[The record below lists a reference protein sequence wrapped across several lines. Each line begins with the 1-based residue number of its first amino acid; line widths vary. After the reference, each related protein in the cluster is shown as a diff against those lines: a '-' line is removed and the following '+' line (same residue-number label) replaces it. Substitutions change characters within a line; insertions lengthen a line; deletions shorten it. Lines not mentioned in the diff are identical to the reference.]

1 LLVNG
6 QDASYALWAESLG
19 SFSLEDGTAYF
30 RGPTA
35 ILVNIGEINATTS
48 TMEGPG
54 RLLEGNVVGVPQP
67 LLVQLKD
74 QYGNNR
80 IVTGSDFQQRRNG
93 IAATLGDRELDTIVY
108 DNGTIEVTV
117 LAIQA
122 GYHNLRVRIG
132 AGCLFVPVRDPCE
145 DISGSPTALLW
156 WKEAEV
162 SENGMT
168 CQTPYAMEAGRQYHF
183 TCTGRD
189 VFGNINRDHELK
201 LTSFFNYV
209 ADPEGFEPPDGW
221 FRGNLSE
228 NFNQT
233 VAGSYLASDGRYH
246 FDITLYRAGFY
257 QLIIEMVKVGS
268 EPAIVLAS
276 NVLAEGRPAGEATY
290 VLGFPSLPSFMSSV
304 VGGFVTAVANVANE
318 VSVQTR
324 DRFGNAVETASSA
337 EVVAQ
342 LRGRSPVQ
350 LSLLHLIQGRYRGA
364 LVPFAAGPT
373 LLEIR
378 VAGEEIVGSPFD
390 FLVTPGPMV
399 TTLSLVEGFPSELT
413 AGVLS
418 CWNITLRDATE
429 NHLLSGQ
436 FAGDPTQLEPVTCSD
451 PGSYCFHTQLNGT
464 FTCCINKTSVEEVPA
479 NYLVDTFP
487 FTCQIRGDNI
497 FAPENIKLWP
507 HPVSPYWPDSSLK
520 IGSGM
525 LGPYDYPTFI
535 NEQFGWKDW
544 PTNYFRRVQ
553 NVDSGQPQH
562 QWNRL
567 RLWYTDG
574 FYNVFKGDNAAI
586 LLCDV
591 KGPHSLGVKT
601 LGQPTRPLYRL
612 PYTLDQELGVF
623 EVELKFEKAGYH
635 KVFCSTAARGGMNV
649 EYRDTDGST
658 FRRVVEGVNI
668 SALDQ
673 LPVDEQG
680 GSARWDA
687 LLYPPTSANY
697 TLILVC
703 RGRDA
708 VLIFN
713 SSLRVTISTTDDTV
727 DQEQLAVIGPLDLQ
741 AQTAYSVQVAW
752 TSHSLSSSVQL
763 RWSSDGGIPETIL
776 PAEYLY
782 NSKTLLSGYPK
793 TVNVSDVPGPV
804 EAFERV
810 QPFQN
815 GKIRLRWM
823 PPLES
828 NGRPISSY
836 RLRHDDGLGG
846 DFTKEVRVEVS
857 FLTFSEVIPASF
869 TEVEVPVPDSYG
881 NIDSLLDPTKL
892 YRFELRASN
901 DDRADRDFQVDG
913 GGISDQPVVIA
924 LQPVEKAGAPLK
936 PVLVESQEHE
946 DGTGFIRI
954 RISPPR
960 ETSGGL
966 MVQYRV
972 YASYILDGVFPPLE
986 LWAEG
991 STPLETV
998 DVTLTDLTVGRTYV
1012 FEVAYL
1018 FSQGESARSPPL
1030 ELICCYAAI
1039 PQAPRNLRRK
1049 SDTGGLPVQ
1058 TDDRITVI
1066 WDAPTFAGV
1075 RDITHYKVSLTP
1087 VVVLQSSEKLRSSEV
1102 LRNTRSA
1109 DDREMQ
1115 FDSLS
1120 AGQTYAL
1127 RVAAVSGAGDGPWSE
1142 EVVMPASG
1150 YSTEPRDL
1158 HVALQSNS
1166 SIHFAWGE
1174 PLRVGAGGLRGYSI
1188 YANVSTLAAAPAP
1201 YLVGQT
1207 VAGQNSFSFTGY
1219 SYVATD
1225 GRLRNVGLI
1234 PGRLY
1239 EVFVVAENAAGV
1251 GPASVS
1257 STISAVAASKPSAPQ
1272 AFAVD
1277 LEALSQ
1283 GVVDL
1288 SWQMPST
1295 DGDSPIDAYRVQRMK
1310 EWPGTFLSQCSVL
1323 LNNLGE
1329 PGGNCVIG
1337 DFAANGVGDT
1347 DLIEENPGQVRIYTG
1362 RIAVRNVARE
1372 AQSSVLCSIDVFGD
1386 PLFPTAEYDPGRDEP
1401 PLRECYV
1408 LVEVCADEPGDWHD
1422 ADSDSFDC
1430 GWYAAEPG
1438 RCEIFGV
1445 RSPGLWNRTASEA
1458 CCACGGGL
1466 KTNELKFC
1474 TKEPGARCGPLLDG
1488 TVERQ
1493 EFGTCEFNS
1502 TIPAFGGLKADYTD
1516 GCSAFVFLRQA
1527 SADRLHLTCHDSSR
1541 LYVHICKLKL
1551 ALAPLPAAGHS
1562 TWLSMSPMRAWA
1574 TIPLTLLAAADR
1586 GANWPPVAAKNA
1598 FVHLFEWSWQDVA
1611 RECEE
1616 WLGPKGFSAVQVSPP
1631 MEHIQGQQW
1640 WTRYQPVTY
1649 NLTSRSGNEK
1659 DFRDMVSRCSKVG
1672 VSIIADAVV
1681 NHAAAGN
1688 GVGTAGSS
1696 YGGRSTAIYSQEDFH
1711 HNPDDTSRNCGV
1723 SNYNDKQ
1730 NVQYCDLVGLP
1741 DLCTGCSQ
1749 VQQVVAQYLSNLLQ
1763 IGVAGFRI
1771 DAAKHMDAGELKK
1784 MLEQT
1789 QGGLPW
1795 VFQEVIEGGGEAV
1808 TPQMYTDIGKVTEFG
1823 YSRQLAPNFINEG
1836 KMKYLDTFGE
1846 KWGFMSGD
1854 SAAVFLDNH
1863 DTQRGEASLT
1873 YKSGSLYTLANIFM
1887 LAHPYGYPKV
1897 MSSYYFD
1904 DHDQG
1909 PPGQPVHGDSGLAC
1923 GDGHPWVCEHRRP
1936 EIANMVAWRQSAG
1949 TEGLKAFQASDDGNS
1964 IVFCRGAAAC
1974 VALNRGS
1981 GSWKLTAKLTLPSGK
1996 YRDVVRATD
2005 ISACPIVEVKSDG
2018 SADLEVPSMS
2028 AVALHIGATEGS
2040 HNPFIISICALL
2052 ARCCWAQSACGYPPA
2067 DRSYACLLREAREFG
2082 MVRGRHQRGV
2092 LSAVEVV
2099 ECSRAIGGRA
2109 EVTGVSDIAFS
2120 TQQFC
2125 YIVEK
2130 DQGGWRELRSAS
2142 TFSTDLFYSDVRAVL
2157 SHRYQYRVYATNEA
2171 VAGSVLATP
2180 EISIVTGGL
2189 PDPPETVVLGSDQMT
2204 VRIAW
2209 IEPPGQGLKVEGY
2222 RVYVDGKLAYD
2233 GATDSVT
2240 REFTLLNCTRGE
2252 LRDLA
2257 VAAVN
2262 AGGETLVPTVITR
2275 HCARRPFKPEPP
2287 TIVYVDCVKEAT
2299 PDRMLIDNHI
2309 RIAYKEPEDNGG
2321 VPLTGWRIQ
2330 RAQGESLAFRG
2341 VGPLFPIPENEVWF
2355 DDFNDLDGAGK
2366 IGLVWGE
2373 IYKYRVVAVNDIDI
2387 WDDES
2392 ASDYTIV
2399 RCSNEAPEVPWWLQL
2414 NASTTTTTTTAADNQ
2429 TFAADLVTGF
2439 VWSVEA
2445 TTTTTTLTAMESS
2458 YAFAKLADVDP
2469 RDCYLPQNVTEE
2481 PFNFSA
2487 TIVEALEAF
2496 DPPPAP
2502 TLSVAWSACNTSV
2515 RKGDPCKEFFPDRSD
2530 VVACARLEFRP
2541 TQPANI
2547 SCPVEW
2553 YEIERNEELIATVRP
2568 SQNGLVD
2575 AYTADTFTASH
2586 YDGFFG
2592 TRFTCFQTIPNRD
2605 LHDKQLYRI
2614 RAQNCRGWGAW
2625 SEELPVPVAAP
2636 PAPVCGL
2643 WGFTSDFQYTCTQP
2657 GLSVTPLNDTSAE
2670 FQWTLLQDAQLVDV
2684 ANNFSRIQAD
2694 IGQVGPGDFVT
2705 FSQQLIGSYDPRA
2718 LLGYRLL
2725 LDDGL
2730 GGPFH
2735 LAYDGIGRRL
2745 TNTAKIFGLMPER
2758 TYRAFVR
2765 AVSFVGEG
2773 NASDM
2778 VYFKMAMPLPA
2789 PVNLSVSSVSLKS
2802 VMLTWKMPYAET
2814 ADALPVS
2821 QYIVQMAME
2830 PDFSNW
2836 FDVQNSPADNTE
2848 YSILVTQLEA
2858 DFRYALRVMANS
2870 ENGLGHTSESLYFWA
2885 GLLPNE
2891 GPRLV
2896 QRIESDAGTIKIQ
2909 WERPGG
2915 AMLGTGTRMEAV
2927 TTDWGARGYMWDPA
2941 MEDPRLVFDGLGH
2954 ADTVQFTVAN
2964 ATCGGQYKV
2973 AMTTVTTIGEGPF
2986 STALDVT
2993 NARLPGVPRNVV
3005 ITNTTTSSISIA
3017 WEEPEDTGC
3026 VPIHQYRILRYYP
3039 EAGFRVVGYATPA
3052 DGLLQVPANRTYV
3065 DDGRCF
3071 FASPADDDGS
3081 CTCPPSCLQAG
3092 QLYRYQIQACVLGAY
3107 GVDTLELPEGPLG
3120 CGPNS
3125 NTVSAYAADLSE
3137 APRDIRLGE
3146 PEGSQILLYWTAP
3159 STDGLNGSSF
3169 TYEIEMDVGGVFTTL
3184 GLTTDTS
3191 FLISGLQLQFAYIF
3205 RISTYNS
3212 AGYVTRSNGIGY
3224 TATLPPA
3231 VPEPASPIPRPSPVS
3246 SAFFQHPSMASTPVP
3261 EGVSLRF
3268 SATAVNGYAWAM
3280 VVESSNLDM
3289 VSATTMKDGTYAVGG
3304 AACYRAQQA
3313 VARGEVYFWRL
3324 GSDDNPSDPTG
3335 CFLSHGG
3342 TYAIATY
3349 VQSVASFDAGLNDG
3363 TLSGPIEFTVV
3374 SGLSNTFYSSPTLNS
3389 PLTESGVTL
3398 AFTPRRPGYGWA
3410 MILTEEQARSA
3421 TKEHVYRLDGAL
3433 GGPFCRHGPRQLFA
3447 NREEAWVF
3455 SGCLLTVGN
3464 RYTVLAYISGI
3475 GAHLDGTVDG
3485 ASSTAT
3491 SASNA
3496 FSTFPT
3502 ISGPPSGDGITVQL
3516 RTRSSGYL
3524 WLMITVG
3531 PVALTIDLIKAGVGA
3546 VGASTCRVLAA
3557 TRHSL
3562 RQSFDLSDC
3571 KLNSGP
3577 EYALHSYIEGT
3588 TSSGNDG
3595 SFAGTVTFQVTPSN
3609 IFVVYPSII
3618 SETTGLGFTFQMT
3631 ASFAGRFWLLLR
3643 EGNAAITVE
3652 EIKSGTGAL
3661 GLAECQRSSEVLT
3674 ASLQELVLT
3683 NCQLSQDRLY
3693 SLYVYIED
3701 FNGNGDGII
3710 AGPISFYVLEA
3721 NNFEDSPLPVENSAT
3736 LDGVRLSFMA
3746 SREGFAWAALFEDYA
3761 EAVLGRGTHMGL
3773 ESACGDSGLGLF
3785 SGRPHFPGPA
3795 CDLFTDSSGTVETVA
3810 SVLGNRVLASAP
3822 RYYPTNNESCAP
3834 AGVPVLA
3841 SGNITNM
3848 TLADCGLNYSATYWA
3863 VVYIEGGRCISRE
3876 PDVQPTRYI

>member
-1 LLVNG
+1 
-6 QDASYALWAESLG
+6 
-19 SFSLEDGTAYF
+19 
-30 RGPTA
+30 
-35 ILVNIGEINATTS
+35 
-48 TMEGPG
+48 
-54 RLLEGNVVGVPQP
+54 
-67 LLVQLKD
+67 
-74 QYGNNR
+74 
-80 IVTGSDFQQRRNG
+80 
-93 IAATLGDRELDTIVY
+93 
-108 DNGTIEVTV
+108 
-117 LAIQA
+117 
-122 GYHNLRVRIG
+122 
-132 AGCLFVPVRDPCE
+132 
-145 DISGSPTALLW
+145 
-156 WKEAEV
+156 
-162 SENGMT
+162 
-168 CQTPYAMEAGRQYHF
+168 
-183 TCTGRD
+183 
-189 VFGNINRDHELK
+189 
-201 LTSFFNYV
+201 
-209 ADPEGFEPPDGW
+209 
-221 FRGNLSE
+221 
-228 NFNQT
+228 
-233 VAGSYLASDGRYH
+233 
-246 FDITLYRAGFY
+246 
-257 QLIIEMVKVGS
+257 
-268 EPAIVLAS
+268 
-276 NVLAEGRPAGEATY
+276 
-290 VLGFPSLPSFMSSV
+290 
-304 VGGFVTAVANVANE
+304 
-318 VSVQTR
+318 
-324 DRFGNAVETASSA
+324 
-337 EVVAQ
+337 
-342 LRGRSPVQ
+342 
-350 LSLLHLIQGRYRGA
+350 
-364 LVPFAAGPT
+364 
-373 LLEIR
+373 
-378 VAGEEIVGSPFD
+378 
-390 FLVTPGPMV
+390 
-399 TTLSLVEGFPSELT
+399 
-413 AGVLS
+413 
-418 CWNITLRDATE
+418 
-429 NHLLSGQ
+429 
-436 FAGDPTQLEPVTCSD
+436 
-451 PGSYCFHTQLNGT
+451 
-464 FTCCINKTSVEEVPA
+464 
-479 NYLVDTFP
+479 
-487 FTCQIRGDNI
+487 
-497 FAPENIKLWP
+497 
-507 HPVSPYWPDSSLK
+507 
-520 IGSGM
+520 
-525 LGPYDYPTFI
+525 
-535 NEQFGWKDW
+535 
-544 PTNYFRRVQ
+544 
-553 NVDSGQPQH
+553 
-562 QWNRL
+562 
-567 RLWYTDG
+567 
-574 FYNVFKGDNAAI
+574 
-586 LLCDV
+586 
-591 KGPHSLGVKT
+591 
-601 LGQPTRPLYRL
+601 
-612 PYTLDQELGVF
+612 
-623 EVELKFEKAGYH
+623 
-635 KVFCSTAARGGMNV
+635 
-649 EYRDTDGST
+649 
-658 FRRVVEGVNI
+658 
-668 SALDQ
+668 
-673 LPVDEQG
+673 
-680 GSARWDA
+680 
-687 LLYPPTSANY
+687 
-697 TLILVC
+697 
-703 RGRDA
+703 
-708 VLIFN
+708 
-713 SSLRVTISTTDDTV
+713 
-727 DQEQLAVIGPLDLQ
+727 
-741 AQTAYSVQVAW
+741 
-752 TSHSLSSSVQL
+752 
-763 RWSSDGGIPETIL
+763 
-776 PAEYLY
+776 
-782 NSKTLLSGYPK
+782 
-793 TVNVSDVPGPV
+793 
-804 EAFERV
+804 
-810 QPFQN
+810 
-815 GKIRLRWM
+815 
-823 PPLES
+823 
-828 NGRPISSY
+828 
-836 RLRHDDGLGG
+836 
-846 DFTKEVRVEVS
+846 
-857 FLTFSEVIPASF
+857 
-869 TEVEVPVPDSYG
+869 
-881 NIDSLLDPTKL
+881 
-892 YRFELRASN
+892 
-901 DDRADRDFQVDG
+901 
-913 GGISDQPVVIA
+913 
-924 LQPVEKAGAPLK
+924 
-936 PVLVESQEHE
+936 
-946 DGTGFIRI
+946 
-954 RISPPR
+954 
-960 ETSGGL
+960 
-966 MVQYRV
+966 V

-1018 FSQGESARSPPL
+1018 FSQGESERSPPL

-1158 HVALQSNS
+1158 HVAWQSNS
-1166 SIHFAWGE
+1166 SIQFAWGE

-1329 PGGNCVIG
+1329 PGGTCVIG

-1347 DLIEENPGQVRIYTG
+1347 HLIEENPGQVRIYTG

-1372 AQSSVLCSIDVFGD
+1372 TQSSVLCSIDVFGD

-1422 ADSDSFDC
+1422 ADSDAFDC

-1438 RCEIFGV
+1438 WTDETHLSLLRNWPLCSVLRSNVSIF
-1445 RSPGLWNRTASEA
+1445 SLLQA

-1474 TKEPGARCGPLLDG
+1474 TKEPGSRCGPLLDG
-1488 TVERQ
+1488 TVECQ
-1493 EFGTCEFNS
+1493 EFGTCELNS

-1516 GCSAFVFLRQA
+1516 GCSAFLFLRQP
-1527 SADRLHLTCHDSSR
+1527 SVDPLHLTCHDSSR
-1541 LYVHICKLKL
+1541 LHVHICKLKL
-1551 ALAPLPAAGHS
+1551 ALAPLPAAATDS

-1586 GANWPPVAAKNA
+1586 GANWPPVAPKNA

-1672 VSIIADAVV
+1672 VSVIADAVI

-1723 SNYNDKQ
+1723 SNYNDKF

-1789 QGGLPW
+1789 KGGVPW
-1795 VFQEVIEGGGEAV
+1795 VFQEVIEGGNEAV
-1808 TPQMYTDIGKVTEFG
+1808 TPQMYTDMGKVTEFG

-1846 KWGFMSGD
+1846 KWGFMSSD

-1923 GDGHPWVCEHRRP
+1923 GDGQPWVCEHRRP

-1949 TEGLKAFQASDDGNS
+1949 TEGLKAFLASDDGNS
-1964 IVFCRGAAAC
+1964 IVFCRGTAAC

-1981 GSWKLTAKLTLPSGK
+1981 SSWKLTAKLTLPPGK
-1996 YRDVVRATD
+1996 YRDVVRASD
-2005 ISACPIVEVKSDG
+2005 ISTCPIVEVRSDG

-2028 AVALHIGATEGS
+2028 AVALHIGATEGCFAS
-2040 HNPFIISICALL
+2040 SMLL
-2052 ARCCWAQSACGYPPA
+2052 GAKPVWVPTGRLVFTA
-2067 DRSYACLLREAREFG
+2067 DGVTPVYFG
-2082 MVRGRHQRGV
+2082 KLESSVWSVADTSG
-2092 LSAVEVV
+2092 VV

-2109 EVTGVSDIAFS
+2109 EVTGVNDIAFS

-2373 IYKYRVVAVNDIDI
+2373 IYKYRAKVACGCERVVAVNDIDI

-2458 YAFAKLADVDP
+2458 HAFAKLADVDP

-2487 TIVEALEAF
+2487 TIVQALEAF
-2496 DPPPAP
+2496 DLPPAP
-2502 TLSVAWSACNTSV
+2502 TISVAWSACNTSV

-2643 WGFTSDFQYTCTQP
+2643 WGFNSDFQYTCTQP

-2745 TNTAKIFGLMPER
+2745 TNTAKVFGLMPER

-2858 DFRYALRVMANS
+2858 DFQYALRVMANS
-2870 ENGLGHTSESLYFWA
+2870 ENGLGHTSEPLYFWA
-2885 GLLPNE
+2885 GLLPN
-2891 GPRLV
+2891 
-2896 QRIESDAGTIKIQ
+2896 
-2909 WERPGG
+2909 
-2915 AMLGTGTRMEAV
+2915 
-2927 TTDWGARGYMWDPA
+2927 
-2941 MEDPRLVFDGLGH
+2941 
-2954 ADTVQFTVAN
+2954 DT
-2964 ATCGGQYKV
+2964 CMY
-2973 AMTTVTTIGEGPF
+2973 
-2986 STALDVT
+2986 
-2993 NARLPGVPRNVV
+2993 
-3005 ITNTTTSSISIA
+3005 
-3017 WEEPEDTGC
+3017 
-3026 VPIHQYRILRYYP
+3026 
-3039 EAGFRVVGYATPA
+3039 
-3052 DGLLQVPANRTYV
+3052 
-3065 DDGRCF
+3065 
-3071 FASPADDDGS
+3071 
-3081 CTCPPSCLQAG
+3081 
-3092 QLYRYQIQACVLGAY
+3092 
-3107 GVDTLELPEGPLG
+3107 
-3120 CGPNS
+3120 
-3125 NTVSAYAADLSE
+3125 
-3137 APRDIRLGE
+3137 
-3146 PEGSQILLYWTAP
+3146 
-3159 STDGLNGSSF
+3159 
-3169 TYEIEMDVGGVFTTL
+3169 
-3184 GLTTDTS
+3184 
-3191 FLISGLQLQFAYIF
+3191 
-3205 RISTYNS
+3205 
-3212 AGYVTRSNGIGY
+3212 
-3224 TATLPPA
+3224 
-3231 VPEPASPIPRPSPVS
+3231 
-3246 SAFFQHPSMASTPVP
+3246 
-3261 EGVSLRF
+3261 
-3268 SATAVNGYAWAM
+3268 
-3280 VVESSNLDM
+3280 
-3289 VSATTMKDGTYAVGG
+3289 
-3304 AACYRAQQA
+3304 
-3313 VARGEVYFWRL
+3313 
-3324 GSDDNPSDPTG
+3324 
-3335 CFLSHGG
+3335 
-3342 TYAIATY
+3342 
-3349 VQSVASFDAGLNDG
+3349 
-3363 TLSGPIEFTVV
+3363 
-3374 SGLSNTFYSSPTLNS
+3374 
-3389 PLTESGVTL
+3389 
-3398 AFTPRRPGYGWA
+3398 
-3410 MILTEEQARSA
+3410 
-3421 TKEHVYRLDGAL
+3421 
-3433 GGPFCRHGPRQLFA
+3433 
-3447 NREEAWVF
+3447 
-3455 SGCLLTVGN
+3455 
-3464 RYTVLAYISGI
+3464 
-3475 GAHLDGTVDG
+3475 
-3485 ASSTAT
+3485 
-3491 SASNA
+3491 
-3496 FSTFPT
+3496 
-3502 ISGPPSGDGITVQL
+3502 
-3516 RTRSSGYL
+3516 
-3524 WLMITVG
+3524 
-3531 PVALTIDLIKAGVGA
+3531 
-3546 VGASTCRVLAA
+3546 
-3557 TRHSL
+3557 
-3562 RQSFDLSDC
+3562 
-3571 KLNSGP
+3571 
-3577 EYALHSYIEGT
+3577 
-3588 TSSGNDG
+3588 
-3595 SFAGTVTFQVTPSN
+3595 
-3609 IFVVYPSII
+3609 
-3618 SETTGLGFTFQMT
+3618 
-3631 ASFAGRFWLLLR
+3631 
-3643 EGNAAITVE
+3643 
-3652 EIKSGTGAL
+3652 
-3661 GLAECQRSSEVLT
+3661 
-3674 ASLQELVLT
+3674 
-3683 NCQLSQDRLY
+3683 
-3693 SLYVYIED
+3693 
-3701 FNGNGDGII
+3701 
-3710 AGPISFYVLEA
+3710 
-3721 NNFEDSPLPVENSAT
+3721 
-3736 LDGVRLSFMA
+3736 
-3746 SREGFAWAALFEDYA
+3746 
-3761 EAVLGRGTHMGL
+3761 
-3773 ESACGDSGLGLF
+3773 
-3785 SGRPHFPGPA
+3785 
-3795 CDLFTDSSGTVETVA
+3795 
-3810 SVLGNRVLASAP
+3810 
-3822 RYYPTNNESCAP
+3822 
-3834 AGVPVLA
+3834 
-3841 SGNITNM
+3841 
-3848 TLADCGLNYSATYWA
+3848 
-3863 VVYIEGGRCISRE
+3863 
-3876 PDVQPTRYI
+3876 

>member
-1 LLVNG
+1 MSEAPRAPMRCAGLLLWLFVQVQGQFEKQRSVVQAPLSAVQRRTASPVDAFGNPVPDSVAIPNIPRAKPPARVTSSAGYLELELVLETVDLQAECEVFRNDADETEPSISCFKGSCVTLVKLASLKVDARYMFTMHSVRKVTDGVTGQVFEFHGPRSHPITFVTAGLPDWQLAIPETTSLGSIVIRLSWEEPNTGGSAILGYQVEMETDSQPGWQMIYDGQQDPSVKHLVLSNLTYGTTYFYNVYAINAIGRSQPISTAYTVAVPLEKTFFYPLSTDPSISRDPIPDFIIADVPTDLTIRAKNPVTEWFEVDSTHRNYLAAMHDACELNSERTLCLPVPEQHPDYQDHRQRLNQVPDCCYATVPNGDGTYSLNYTGNKTGIYSLMVYAIFANGLWGQYWDNAWFYGLPVLSKVDETISFEWGHNEVTALAGDHITARWVGFLLGPTTDEYTIYVKADDSVRVWFQGHLVVDYWDSSIPCCPELWTRQLLEKDRFYSIKVEWKEMQGNAQLRLMWGITGKRKQIIPGANLWRGAPLESAPFRILVHPGPASTQTSGLLEPLEQLRTGASQRLYLQALDTMSNTVNSTDVQFEAYFYSPSYTNATVPLVFRSTPLMLQRREDHIHDHLHFIDLVLLEPGNYTVELFLKGHGQLASSPIHFLAVQDDIQPQMCTVVGPGSREFIAGVETNFTLQLRDAFGNAVPHVDGVTVEVDLEFVEEIEPNLTYDDRRLRNLTGGHYATATSITKGESGSYFITYTGLRAGNNLLTIKVNGLVIMGHEEEVIYNPPVQGQNAPLQVTGFWNERANGLMTVFAPARLPAECTTGVICAVVFHLRDTYGNRMLGDYHDQLQYRTVDTQCNPDILEDPWCVPVDEGHCFQIEGLGEMHACELTPTIGGNYLLRLLVNG

-19 SFSLEDGTAYF
+19 SFSLEDGTAYI

-54 RLLEGNVVGVPQP
+54 RLLEGNTVGVPQP

-132 AGCLFVPVRDPCE
+132 AGCLQVPVRDPCE
-145 DISGSPTALLW
+145 DISGSPTTLLW

-233 VAGSYLASDGRYH
+233 VVGSYLASDGRYH

-399 TTLSLVEGFPSELT
+399 TTNSLVEGFPSELT

-479 NYLVDTFP
+479 NYLIDTFP

-535 NEQFGWKDW
+535 DEQFGWKDW

-574 FYNVFKGDNAAI
+574 FYNVFKGDDAAI

-601 LGQPTRPLYRL
+601 LGRPTRPLYRL

-727 DQEQLAVIGPLDLQ
+727 DQEQLAVIGPLDLH

-924 LQPVEKAGAPLK
+924 LQPVEKAGAPLI

-1018 FSQGESARSPPL
+1018 FSQGESERSPPL

-1158 HVALQSNS
+1158 HVAWQSNS
-1166 SIHFAWGE
+1166 SIQFAWGE

-1329 PGGNCVIG
+1329 PGGTCVIG

-1347 DLIEENPGQVRIYTG
+1347 HLIEENPGQVRIYTG

-1372 AQSSVLCSIDVFGD
+1372 TQSSVLCSIDVFGD

-1422 ADSDSFDC
+1422 ADSDAFDC

-1474 TKEPGARCGPLLDG
+1474 TKE
-1488 TVERQ
+1488 
-1493 EFGTCEFNS
+1493 FGTCELNS

-1516 GCSAFVFLRQA
+1516 GCSAFLFLRQP
-1527 SADRLHLTCHDSSR
+1527 SVDPLHLTCHDSSR
-1541 LYVHICKLKL
+1541 LHVHICKLKL
-1551 ALAPLPAAGHS
+1551 ALAPLPAAATDS

-1586 GANWPPVAAKNA
+1586 GANWPPVAPKNA

-1672 VSIIADAVV
+1672 VSVIADAVI

-1723 SNYNDKQ
+1723 SNYNDKF

-1789 QGGLPW
+1789 KGGVPW
-1795 VFQEVIEGGGEAV
+1795 VFQEVIEGGNEAV
-1808 TPQMYTDIGKVTEFG
+1808 TPQMYTDMGKVTEFG

-1846 KWGFMSGD
+1846 KWGFMSSD

-1923 GDGHPWVCEHRRP
+1923 GDGQPWVCEHRRP

-1949 TEGLKAFQASDDGNS
+1949 TEGLKAFLASDDGNS
-1964 IVFCRGAAAC
+1964 IVFCRGTAAC

-1981 GSWKLTAKLTLPSGK
+1981 SSWKLTAKLTLPPGK
-1996 YRDVVRATD
+1996 YRDVVRASD
-2005 ISACPIVEVKSDG
+2005 ISTCPIVEVRSDG

-2040 HNPFIISICALL
+2040 HNPFIISI
-2052 ARCCWAQSACGYPPA
+2052 
-2067 DRSYACLLREAREFG
+2067 
-2082 MVRGRHQRGV
+2082 
-2092 LSAVEVV
+2092 
-2099 ECSRAIGGRA
+2099 
-2109 EVTGVSDIAFS
+2109 
-2120 TQQFC
+2120 
-2125 YIVEK
+2125 
-2130 DQGGWRELRSAS
+2130 
-2142 TFSTDLFYSDVRAVL
+2142 
-2157 SHRYQYRVYATNEA
+2157 
-2171 VAGSVLATP
+2171 
-2180 EISIVTGGL
+2180 
-2189 PDPPETVVLGSDQMT
+2189 
-2204 VRIAW
+2204 
-2209 IEPPGQGLKVEGY
+2209 
-2222 RVYVDGKLAYD
+2222 
-2233 GATDSVT
+2233 
-2240 REFTLLNCTRGE
+2240 
-2252 LRDLA
+2252 
-2257 VAAVN
+2257 
-2262 AGGETLVPTVITR
+2262 
-2275 HCARRPFKPEPP
+2275 
-2287 TIVYVDCVKEAT
+2287 
-2299 PDRMLIDNHI
+2299 
-2309 RIAYKEPEDNGG
+2309 
-2321 VPLTGWRIQ
+2321 
-2330 RAQGESLAFRG
+2330 
-2341 VGPLFPIPENEVWF
+2341 
-2355 DDFNDLDGAGK
+2355 
-2366 IGLVWGE
+2366 
-2373 IYKYRVVAVNDIDI
+2373 
-2387 WDDES
+2387 
-2392 ASDYTIV
+2392 
-2399 RCSNEAPEVPWWLQL
+2399 
-2414 NASTTTTTTTAADNQ
+2414 
-2429 TFAADLVTGF
+2429 
-2439 VWSVEA
+2439 
-2445 TTTTTTLTAMESS
+2445 
-2458 YAFAKLADVDP
+2458 
-2469 RDCYLPQNVTEE
+2469 
-2481 PFNFSA
+2481 
-2487 TIVEALEAF
+2487 
-2496 DPPPAP
+2496 
-2502 TLSVAWSACNTSV
+2502 
-2515 RKGDPCKEFFPDRSD
+2515 
-2530 VVACARLEFRP
+2530 
-2541 TQPANI
+2541 
-2547 SCPVEW
+2547 
-2553 YEIERNEELIATVRP
+2553 
-2568 SQNGLVD
+2568 
-2575 AYTADTFTASH
+2575 
-2586 YDGFFG
+2586 
-2592 TRFTCFQTIPNRD
+2592 
-2605 LHDKQLYRI
+2605 
-2614 RAQNCRGWGAW
+2614 
-2625 SEELPVPVAAP
+2625 
-2636 PAPVCGL
+2636 
-2643 WGFTSDFQYTCTQP
+2643 
-2657 GLSVTPLNDTSAE
+2657 
-2670 FQWTLLQDAQLVDV
+2670 
-2684 ANNFSRIQAD
+2684 
-2694 IGQVGPGDFVT
+2694 
-2705 FSQQLIGSYDPRA
+2705 
-2718 LLGYRLL
+2718 
-2725 LDDGL
+2725 
-2730 GGPFH
+2730 
-2735 LAYDGIGRRL
+2735 
-2745 TNTAKIFGLMPER
+2745 
-2758 TYRAFVR
+2758 
-2765 AVSFVGEG
+2765 
-2773 NASDM
+2773 
-2778 VYFKMAMPLPA
+2778 
-2789 PVNLSVSSVSLKS
+2789 
-2802 VMLTWKMPYAET
+2802 
-2814 ADALPVS
+2814 
-2821 QYIVQMAME
+2821 
-2830 PDFSNW
+2830 
-2836 FDVQNSPADNTE
+2836 
-2848 YSILVTQLEA
+2848 
-2858 DFRYALRVMANS
+2858 
-2870 ENGLGHTSESLYFWA
+2870 
-2885 GLLPNE
+2885 
-2891 GPRLV
+2891 
-2896 QRIESDAGTIKIQ
+2896 
-2909 WERPGG
+2909 
-2915 AMLGTGTRMEAV
+2915 
-2927 TTDWGARGYMWDPA
+2927 
-2941 MEDPRLVFDGLGH
+2941 
-2954 ADTVQFTVAN
+2954 
-2964 ATCGGQYKV
+2964 
-2973 AMTTVTTIGEGPF
+2973 
-2986 STALDVT
+2986 
-2993 NARLPGVPRNVV
+2993 
-3005 ITNTTTSSISIA
+3005 
-3017 WEEPEDTGC
+3017 
-3026 VPIHQYRILRYYP
+3026 
-3039 EAGFRVVGYATPA
+3039 
-3052 DGLLQVPANRTYV
+3052 
-3065 DDGRCF
+3065 
-3071 FASPADDDGS
+3071 
-3081 CTCPPSCLQAG
+3081 
-3092 QLYRYQIQACVLGAY
+3092 
-3107 GVDTLELPEGPLG
+3107 
-3120 CGPNS
+3120 
-3125 NTVSAYAADLSE
+3125 
-3137 APRDIRLGE
+3137 
-3146 PEGSQILLYWTAP
+3146 
-3159 STDGLNGSSF
+3159 
-3169 TYEIEMDVGGVFTTL
+3169 
-3184 GLTTDTS
+3184 
-3191 FLISGLQLQFAYIF
+3191 
-3205 RISTYNS
+3205 
-3212 AGYVTRSNGIGY
+3212 
-3224 TATLPPA
+3224 
-3231 VPEPASPIPRPSPVS
+3231 
-3246 SAFFQHPSMASTPVP
+3246 
-3261 EGVSLRF
+3261 
-3268 SATAVNGYAWAM
+3268 
-3280 VVESSNLDM
+3280 
-3289 VSATTMKDGTYAVGG
+3289 
-3304 AACYRAQQA
+3304 
-3313 VARGEVYFWRL
+3313 
-3324 GSDDNPSDPTG
+3324 
-3335 CFLSHGG
+3335 
-3342 TYAIATY
+3342 
-3349 VQSVASFDAGLNDG
+3349 
-3363 TLSGPIEFTVV
+3363 
-3374 SGLSNTFYSSPTLNS
+3374 
-3389 PLTESGVTL
+3389 
-3398 AFTPRRPGYGWA
+3398 
-3410 MILTEEQARSA
+3410 
-3421 TKEHVYRLDGAL
+3421 
-3433 GGPFCRHGPRQLFA
+3433 
-3447 NREEAWVF
+3447 
-3455 SGCLLTVGN
+3455 
-3464 RYTVLAYISGI
+3464 
-3475 GAHLDGTVDG
+3475 
-3485 ASSTAT
+3485 
-3491 SASNA
+3491 
-3496 FSTFPT
+3496 
-3502 ISGPPSGDGITVQL
+3502 
-3516 RTRSSGYL
+3516 
-3524 WLMITVG
+3524 
-3531 PVALTIDLIKAGVGA
+3531 
-3546 VGASTCRVLAA
+3546 
-3557 TRHSL
+3557 
-3562 RQSFDLSDC
+3562 
-3571 KLNSGP
+3571 
-3577 EYALHSYIEGT
+3577 
-3588 TSSGNDG
+3588 
-3595 SFAGTVTFQVTPSN
+3595 
-3609 IFVVYPSII
+3609 
-3618 SETTGLGFTFQMT
+3618 
-3631 ASFAGRFWLLLR
+3631 
-3643 EGNAAITVE
+3643 
-3652 EIKSGTGAL
+3652 
-3661 GLAECQRSSEVLT
+3661 
-3674 ASLQELVLT
+3674 
-3683 NCQLSQDRLY
+3683 
-3693 SLYVYIED
+3693 
-3701 FNGNGDGII
+3701 
-3710 AGPISFYVLEA
+3710 
-3721 NNFEDSPLPVENSAT
+3721 
-3736 LDGVRLSFMA
+3736 
-3746 SREGFAWAALFEDYA
+3746 
-3761 EAVLGRGTHMGL
+3761 
-3773 ESACGDSGLGLF
+3773 
-3785 SGRPHFPGPA
+3785 
-3795 CDLFTDSSGTVETVA
+3795 
-3810 SVLGNRVLASAP
+3810 
-3822 RYYPTNNESCAP
+3822 
-3834 AGVPVLA
+3834 
-3841 SGNITNM
+3841 
-3848 TLADCGLNYSATYWA
+3848 
-3863 VVYIEGGRCISRE
+3863 
-3876 PDVQPTRYI
+3876 